1 MTEGR
6 IMRERIG
13 DLELHLSNVDKLCDV
28 RRGGPNYERA
38 VLPLSFEPAGVVYQN
53 PVVVFILISQYE

>member
-13 DLELHLSNVDKLCDV
+13 DLELDLSDVDKLCDV
-28 RRGGPNYERA
+28 RRGGPNNGRA
-38 VLPLSFEPAGVVYQN
+38 VCTFKLRAGRCGLSEPRGGIYLDFSV
-53 PVVVFILISQYE
+53 